1 MTTVAGIDGCRDG
14 WLCVTK
20 NLSSGACQA
29 RILKSIEELRSL
41 EPRPYVIAVDIPIGL
56 TESGSRACDVE
67 ARARLKAP
75 RSSSVFPAPIRP
87 VLRARTYA
95 EACSIGQSID
105 GRKLSR
111 QAWAIVPKIFEV
123 DAFLRRE
130 AAGQTWVREVH
141 PEVCFWAWNGGRA
154 MIHRKKSV
162 AGRLEREAI
171 VQSRY
176 EAAHAVAR
184 TTLRRGTYAHDDLL
198 DAFAALWSAERLA
211 AGNALMLPQARRV
224 DTFGLRMEIA
234 V

>member
-1 MTTVAGIDGCRDG
+1 
-14 WLCVTK
+14 
-20 NLSSGACQA
+20 
-29 RILKSIEELRSL
+29 
-41 EPRPYVIAVDIPIGL
+41 
-56 TESGSRACDVE
+56 
-67 ARARLKAP
+67 
-75 RSSSVFPAPIRP
+75 
-87 VLRARTYA
+87 
-95 EACSIGQSID
+95 
-105 GRKLSR
+105 
-111 QAWAIVPKIFEV
+111 
-123 DAFLRRE
+123 
-130 AAGQTWVREVH
+130 
-141 PEVCFWAWNGGRA
+141 